1 MTIAPLAASSPA
13 RGRSCFSAATSPAAH
28 LSPVAAAAAV
38 ALRGARM
45 SSPNLQ
51 AYRGPNHVLVTRR
64 ATRAALRARTRKLLA
79 SRRWP
84 AVHLHGLGA
93 AIAPTIVLAGELVEA
108 SNGQLLASCST
119 STEVLV
125 DHATETD
132 LNSSST
138 LRHNS
143 AVHISLA
150 PAPATNA
157 AARAT
162 SRGKRKL
169 PGSIQSAAA
178 SEKAAGKKLLLEKRA
193 RV

>member
-1 MTIAPLAASSPA
+1 
-13 RGRSCFSAATSPAAH
+13 
-28 LSPVAAAAAV
+28 
-38 ALRGARM
+38 M

-51 AYRGPNHVLVTRR
+51 SYRGPNHVLVTRR

-93 AIAPTIVLAGELVEA
+93 AIAPTIVLAGELVAA
-108 SNGQLLASCST
+108 SEGQLVASCST

-132 LNSSST
+132 LNSSTT

-150 PAPATNA
+150 PAPDASA
-157 AARAT
+157 AARPAG
-162 SRGKRKL
+162 RGKRKHS
-169 PGSIQSAAA
+169 GIGHAAA
-178 SEKAAGKKLLLEKRA
+178 SERTAGKKLLLEKRA